1 MEVHPSCEAN
11 GHSFLELM
19 PKDPHDQAALTWTY
33 QLFVHL
39 PRPGVEVAE
48 VVVLHPEVEVVAA
61 EVAAEVL
68 HHPEVAGAVEA
79 VEAVGVQGQNHSLGE
94 GVAVQM
100 EALFFRVEVEA
111 VQVRLDGRRGAEVA
125 VAVAARMERLR

>member
-1 MEVHPSCEAN
+1 M
-11 GHSFLELM
+11 
-19 PKDPHDQAALTWTY
+19 
-33 QLFVHL
+33 
-39 PRPGVEVAE
+39 AE
-48 VVVLHPEVEVVAA
+48 VVVLHPEVEVV
-61 EVAAEVL
+61 AEVL

-94 GVAVQM
+94 EVAVQM